1 MAVDNQIML
10 VGNLTDDPELRFTP
24 NGAAV
29 ANFRLAV
36 TPRVREGDGWKDGET
51 SFFRINVW
59 RQQAENIAETLQKG
73 TRCIV
78 VGRLRTRSWETPEGE
93 KRSVT
98 EVEADEVGPSLKFAT
113 AKVERSSRGGSGSGG
128 SGGDWAANSAG
139 NTRGGQFNDEPPF

>member
-1 MAVDNQIML
+1 ML

-36 TPRVREGDGWKDGET
+36 TPRVREGDQWRDGET

-113 AKVERSSRGGSGSGG
+113 AKVERSSRGGGSGG
-128 SGGDWAANSAG
+128 SGGSGSSGEWSGGSGGNSKG
-139 NTRGGQFNDEPPF
+139 GGQFNDEPPF

>member
-1 MAVDNQIML
+1 MANDNQVML

-36 TPRVREGDGWKDGET
+36 TPRVREGDSWKDGET

-59 RQQAENIAETLQKG
+59 RQQAENVAETLQKG

-98 EVEADEVGPSLKFAT
+98 EVEADELGPSLKFAT
-113 AKVERSSRGGSGSGG
+113 AKVERSSRGGSGGG
-128 SGGDWAANSAG
+128 GGGDWAGGSNAG
-139 NTRGGQFNDEPPF
+139 ASKGGQFNDEPPF

>member
-1 MAVDNQIML
+1 VAENQVML

-36 TPRVREGDGWKDGET
+36 TPRIRQGDDWKDGDT
-51 SFFRINVW
+51 SFFRVNVW
-59 RQQAENIAETLQKG
+59 RQTAENVAETLVKG
-73 TRCIV
+73 ARCIV
-78 VGRLRTRSWETPEGE
+78 IGKLKTRSWETPEGE

-113 AKVERSSRGGSGSGG
+113 AKVEKAERTPRGGGQPP
-128 SGGDWAANSAG
+128 
-139 NTRGGQFNDEPPF
+139 GGQFNNEPPF

>member
-1 MAVDNQIML
+1 VAVDNQIML

-36 TPRVREGDGWKDGET
+36 TPRVREGDTWKDGET

-113 AKVERSSRGGSGSGG
+113 AKIERSSRGGSS
-128 SGGDWAANSAG
+128 SGGDWAGSSAS
-139 NTRGGQFNDEPPF
+139 NPRGGQFNDEPPF